1 MNHETDKSI
10 HWSFWFI
17 SIVMLIW
24 NVLGAVNFFV
34 QMNPAMLANYAESE
48 RMIIEGRPLW
58 ATAGFALAVFAGAIG
73 CVLLLLKK
81 PFSLYLFCASLLG
94 VVVVMSHSLS
104 LGIAYGMGEVLGIIL
119 MPICISVFLIW
130 YSKYSAAKGWLSR

>member
-1 MNHETDKSI
+1 MNHETVKSI
-10 HWSFWFI
+10 HWSFWLI

-34 QMNPAMLANYAESE
+34 QLNPAMLANYAESE
-48 RMIIEGRPLW
+48 RMIIEGRPVW

-73 CVLLLLKK
+73 CVFLLLKK
-81 PFSLYLFCASLLG
+81 PFSLYLFYASLFG
-94 VVVVMSHSLS
+94 VFIVMIHSLS
-104 LGIAYGMGEVLGIIL
+104 LDIAYGMGEVVGIIL

-130 YSKYSAAKGWLSR
+130 YSKYSLGKGWLTH